1 MCLIIGKVCL
11 IDYFRY
17 IENLKKK
24 NPSVNVDIDFKK
36 LSTSEN
42 PMFEVYK
49 KMAIYLNVDLRFV
62 DQDLKFFKKLKDVII
77 KVGFIL
83 AG

>member
-1 MCLIIGKVCL
+1 MP
-11 IDYFRY
+11 D
-17 IENLKKK
+17 NA
-24 NPSVNVDIDFKK
+24 NIDFDDLFSKD
-36 LSTSEN
+36 N